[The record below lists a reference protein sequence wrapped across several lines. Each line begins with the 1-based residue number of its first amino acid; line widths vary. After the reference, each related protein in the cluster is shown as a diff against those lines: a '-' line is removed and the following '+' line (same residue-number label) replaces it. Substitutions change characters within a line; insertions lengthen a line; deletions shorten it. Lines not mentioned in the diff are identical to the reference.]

1 MMKISVLIPIKDE
14 PYINYLVEDIHKALK
29 KIKHE
34 VIVIDKSD
42 IQPKIKNAK
51 LVLQKSNGLGK
62 AGTPPDYLDVT
73 ATATFVPGQG
83 ITGMHLV
90 LSGAVPGLTDDEFR
104 AAAENAKQNCPVSQ
118 ALAGNVPITL
128 EVR

>member
-62 AGTPPDYLDVT
+62 A
-73 ATATFVPGQG
+73 
-83 ITGMHLV
+83 V
-90 LSGAVPGLTDDEFR
+90 LEGLKH
-104 AAAENAKQNCPVSQ
+104 AS
-118 ALAGNVPITL
+118 GNVIVTMDGDGSHRASDIL
-128 EVR
+128 KLINELNGVS